1 MANLKKLTL
10 LHSNDMHGDFLA
22 EEVDDALVGGVSRLS
37 GYVNKVRAE
46 EENVIYAIAGDMFRG
61 SVIDSEYRGISTI
74 EIMNTLS
81 PDVVT
86 IGNHEIDYGLSHL
99 LFLEKCANFPIV
111 NANFHITSN
120 GRRLFEPCK
129 IIEIGGMKVLFIGIV
144 TELVINAAKSDG
156 LIGSYVTIEDAAVDI
171 GSICN
176 AYNTTD
182 VDFTVLLTHIGF
194 EEDKRLAAL
203 LDPDWGV
210 DLIIGG
216 HSHTFLEEPA
226 VVNGIPIVQAGT
238 GTDQIGRFDIVV
250 DTDKNCIDSYTWT
263 PVPIDDET
271 CPHDAYMEHVIRGYK
286 ETTDKKY
293 GQLITRF
300 ARMHTHPSRI
310 QETELGNLI
319 ADAMMESL
327 GVDIM
332 LQGSG
337 SIRSE
342 EMGPIVTLGT
352 LTEVFPYDDALYRIS
367 VTGAQFKR
375 MIKHMLREDAF
386 AGHTEFYQ
394 FSRGLHVVYNRNTK
408 EFEAF
413 DFNGRPIEEE
423 HIYTV
428 GVQAYHFQNLKEFLD
443 VTLEECEAN
452 APSRTLST
460 SARDVLKEYLMKHS
474 NLNTH
479 VEGRLVVKFE
489 E

>member
-1 MANLKKLTL
+1 MANMKKLTL

-216 HSHTFLEEPA
+216 HSHTFLEEPV

-271 CPHDAYMEHVIRGYK
+271 CPHDEYMEHVIRGYK

-423 HIYTV
+423 HVYTV
-428 GVQAYHFQNLKEFLD
+428 GIQAYHFQNLKEFLD

>member
-1 MANLKKLTL
+1 
-10 LHSNDMHGDFLA
+10 
-22 EEVDDALVGGVSRLS
+22 
-37 GYVNKVRAE
+37 
-46 EENVIYAIAGDMFRG
+46 
-61 SVIDSEYRGISTI
+61 
-74 EIMNTLS
+74 
-81 PDVVT
+81 
-86 IGNHEIDYGLSHL
+86 
-99 LFLEKCANFPIV
+99 
-111 NANFHITSN
+111 
-120 GRRLFEPCK
+120 
-129 IIEIGGMKVLFIGIV
+129 MKVLFIGIV

-216 HSHTFLEEPA
+216 HSHTFLEEPV

-367 VTGAQFKR
+367 VTGAQLKR

-394 FSRGLHVVYNRNTK
+394 FSRGLHVVYDRNTK

-423 HIYTV
+423 HVYTV
-428 GVQAYHFQNLKEFLD
+428 GIQAYHFQNLKEFLD